1 MRQTMLDT
9 GELRCDLSLGHALC
23 SLSLSLFRVGGFPSH
38 PKHTESLSQ
47 ANVISEMMMLSFTLH
62 VAVWL
67 WSN

>member
-23 SLSLSLFRVGGFPSH
+23 VFCVGGFPSHPTH

-47 ANVISEMMMLSFTLH
+47 ANVISEMMMLSFTLD